1 MGLFRET
8 TVTVLYT
15 ELQSFSSGFV
25 RGVEIV
31 GETKFTVLEQG
42 GSFKWRGYGMRL
54 FVPKDSFTASLGVGE
69 CTINIRVSLSGHFQ
83 LPGDSDFLSPV
94 FWIAAPCRFTK
105 PVTLEIQHCA
115 LGEDEAA
122 LSHLAFVS
130 TKCSQRDLPYI
141 FRGLDGGAFSKNSTY
156 GSIQL
161 SNFSGI
167 AVTGRKNTPRSYCA
181 HLYHTMKQVYDWRF
195 YLVITQNIDA
205 QITVSV
211 C

>member
-1 MGLFRET
+1 M
-8 TVTVLYT
+8 
-15 ELQSFSSGFV
+15 
-25 RGVEIV
+25 EIV
-31 GETKFTVLEQG
+31 GETEFTVLEQG
-42 GSFKWRGYGMRL
+42 GDFGWRGYGIKL
-54 FVPKDSFTASLGVGE
+54 YVPKDSFTASPGMGE

-115 LGEDEAA
+115 LREDEAA
-122 LSHLAFVS
+122 LSHLTFVS

-141 FRGLDGGAFSKNSTY
+141 FRELDGGVFTTQYSY

-161 SNFSGI
+161 SHFSGV

-195 YLVITQNIDA
+195 YLVITQDIDA
-205 QITVSV
+205 QITVSI
-211 C
+211 CRGST